1 MVMCV
6 SQPIKLDT
14 HQAPTAPR
22 LEWQWKRARHCFA
35 HWHAVPPHRDGRC
48 KKTLDARK
56 GLRGVAPTFFF
67 SIFLSLLKE
76 KERGWGARSPIKMG
90 FGKETPRPQKN
101 SFPRAGS
108 PVYRYHTIRRK
119 IIMEL
124 GKREMELLQKINFI
138 RTCGTEEEKKA
149 KEKLKKCV

>member
-1 MVMCV
+1 MRGA
-6 SQPIKLDT
+6 QPHKNGVWEGNPL
-14 HQAPTAPR
+14 AP
-22 LEWQWKRARHCFA
+22 K
-35 HWHAVPPHRDGRC
+35 
-48 KKTLDARK
+48 
-56 GLRGVAPTFFF
+56 
-67 SIFLSLLKE
+67 
-76 KERGWGARSPIKMG
+76 
-90 FGKETPRPQKN
+90 KN